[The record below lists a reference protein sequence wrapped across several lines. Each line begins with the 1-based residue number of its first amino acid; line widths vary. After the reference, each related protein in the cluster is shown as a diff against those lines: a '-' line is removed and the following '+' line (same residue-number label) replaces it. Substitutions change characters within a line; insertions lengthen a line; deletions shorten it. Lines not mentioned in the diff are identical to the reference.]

1 MKEFLFKRKTPLFAL
16 TVLVAILSF
25 PLIFKLQ
32 PDFSYKAWF
41 KKSDQY
47 LKDYE
52 LFEKEFGN
60 EDFLSVAIYN
70 PNGILNPENI
80 TLIKKA
86 SDQLAE
92 VHRVRNVDSLS
103 TYKKILGDAND
114 IYTEEIIP
122 EDLKLDIPVIHKKI
136 DSSPM
141 IDNYLINKQKTLSV
155 IYLRMLPV
163 FDRKHEYDKS
173 YSEAEQIMQQL
184 KLPAGTEYHLSG
196 SVSVIQ
202 GLSKEVKSDVSLI
215 SPVLLGLIILMTY
228 FLFGSKLVTLIPL
241 VTITSTLVMSFAIG
255 AAFGVSF
262 NPITSMAPHI
272 LMAIC
277 VADCIHI
284 ISAYFSYY
292 KEYQDK
298 KEAVIRAIQKKFAP
312 TLYTSLTTSLGF
324 LSLTMTDIKPIFE
337 LGIIA
342 GAGTMLAWIVTFTMV
357 PFILYKSNF
366 VLKKE
371 KKSFARK
378 NLFSANY
385 IQKLNKYAYPI
396 IFASIILSS
405 IGLTL
410 SKDVQ
415 VNSRTSKMLHEE
427 HPIRV
432 GRKLIKK
439 EFGAAA
445 SIDVL
450 IHSDQNDLNDVLI
463 KTQKLQKWI
472 DTQYWSTKTISVVD
486 YLKELNMVFESGEQK
501 DYRMADTSEKNSSLL
516 FLYEIASGNEQ
527 ESKWITSDKDKTR
540 INVLWR
546 SNGSHEA
553 NKIIKTI
560 EDKASELGIHAQVSG
575 KTYLLKGIN
584 TYLVEVFVRSI
595 LVAIFLVFI
604 FMWFNLKSVY
614 LTCIS
619 MIPNVIPI
627 FFGFGAMYFFNIE
640 IDFAAVM
647 VASVCLGIVI
657 DDTIHFFHGFK
668 LAPGQDMD
676 DKLLYVLNST
686 GHALINTSLVL
697 IISFLT
703 FLFGKVS
710 LNYNFGILTIVIIF
724 VALLCDLVLLPS
736 ILLKSKGLMRESTK
750 TRLGWDPT

>member
-1 MKEFLFKRKTPLFAL
+1 MKEFLFKHKTKLFSVTIILAF
-16 TVLVAILSF
+16 LSF
-25 PLIFKLQ
+25 PLILKLQ

-41 KKSDQY
+41 KKSDRY

-70 PNGILNPENI
+70 KNGVIDQENI
-80 TLIKKA
+80 DLIKIA
-86 SDQLAE
+86 SEKLAV
-92 VHRVRNVDSLS
+92 VHRVRHVDSLTS
-103 TYKKILGDAND
+103 FKKIYGNESD

-122 EDLKLDIPVIHKKI
+122 PGKTPDLSEVKSKI
-136 DSSPM
+136 NSSP
-141 IDNYLINKQKTLSV
+141 IIQDYLINKTNTLSV

-173 YSEAEQIMQQL
+173 YSQAENIMKNL
-184 KLPAGTEYHLSG
+184 TLPKGTEFHLSG

-202 GLSKEVKSDVSLI
+202 GLSKEVKSDVSMI
-215 SPVLLGLIILMTY
+215 SPILLGLIILMTY

-241 VTITSTLVMSFAIG
+241 VTITATLVMSFAIG
-255 AAFGVSF
+255 SALGVSF
-262 NPITSMAPHI
+262 NPITSMVPHI

-284 ISAYFSYY
+284 ISAYFSFYN
-292 KEYQDK
+292 EYQNK
-298 KEAVIRAIQKKFAP
+298 KTAILAAIKKKFAP

-324 LSLTMTDIKPIFE
+324 ISLTLTDIKPIFE

-342 GAGTMLAWIVTFTMV
+342 GVGTMIAWIVTFTMV

-366 VLKKE
+366 LLKKE

-385 IQKLNKYAYPI
+385 ISRLNKYAYHI
-396 IFASIILSS
+396 IFASIILSA
-405 IGLTL
+405 IGFSL
-410 SKDVQ
+410 SKNVH
-415 VNSRTSKMLHEE
+415 VNSRTSKMLHED

-439 EFGAAA
+439 EFGAIA

-450 IHSDQNDLNDVLI
+450 IHSDKNDLQDVLR
-463 KTQKLQKWI
+463 KTQTLQTWI
-472 DTQYWSTKTISVVD
+472 DKQYWSTKTISVVD
-486 YLKELNMVFESGEQK
+486 YVKELNMVFEGGNQK
-501 DYRMADTSEKNSSLL
+501 DYRMADTSQKNSSLL

-527 ESKWITSDKDKTR
+527 ESKWITSNKDKTR

-546 SNGSHEA
+546 SKGSHEA
-553 NKIIKTI
+553 NIIIKTI
-560 EDKASELGIHAQVSG
+560 EDKAKELGISAQVSG

-584 TYLVEVFVRSI
+584 TYLVDVFVRSI
-595 LVAIFLVFI
+595 FVAIFLVFI
-604 FMWFNLKSVY
+604 FMYFNLRSFY
-614 LTCIS
+614 LTFIS

-627 FFGFGAMYFFNIE
+627 FFGLGAMYIFNIE

-668 LAPGQDMD
+668 FAPGQTMD
-676 DKLLYVLNST
+676 EKLLYVLNST
-686 GHALINTSLVL
+686 GHALINTSIVL

-710 LNYNFGILTIVIIF
+710 LNYNFGILSIVIIF
-724 VALLCDLVLLPS
+724 VALLCDLILLPS
-736 ILLKSKGLMRESTK
+736 ILLKSKKLVK
-750 TRLGWDPT
+750 TNSKTQLDWGQT